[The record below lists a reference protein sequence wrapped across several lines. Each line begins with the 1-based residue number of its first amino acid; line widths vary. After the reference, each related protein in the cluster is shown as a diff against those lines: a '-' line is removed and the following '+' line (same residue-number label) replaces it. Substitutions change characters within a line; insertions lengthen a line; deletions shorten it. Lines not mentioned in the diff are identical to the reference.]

1 MYHLYFHCRIFL
13 FLGMALI
20 KQNKEG
26 AGYWHTGFVV
36 WSIAFCLICRFFS
49 VYGLTW
55 IANKYRVKIINLQEQ
70 FIMAYGGLRGAVG
83 FSLVEMIS
91 KNDVSDGTRRLFV
104 TTTLV
109 VVTFTIF
116 FQVSS
121 NQGYMH
127 RPSTIY
133 RSQGIL
139 YLSQTFCLTPKD
151 DFNSVNSFL

>member
-1 MYHLYFHCRIFL
+1 MMSDLIDPPNTPKIRHHLCTFPYYIYFLCRIFL

-20 KQNKEG
+20 KQNKEDT
-26 AGYWHTGFVV
+26 GYWHTGFVV
-36 WSIAFCLICRFFS
+36 WSIAFCLICRFIS

-55 IANKYRVKIINLQEQ
+55 IANKHRVKIINLQEQ

-121 NQGYMH
+121 NQG
-127 RPSTIY
+127 
-133 RSQGIL
+133 
-139 YLSQTFCLTPKD
+139 
-151 DFNSVNSFL
+151 